1 MKYTKSSIAVMPHRA
16 AQAALVRRAG
26 NDPSLRGERATGR
39 VRAAVR
45 KAEGGAAW
53 A

>member
-1 MKYTKSSIAVMPHRA
+1 MKYTEYSIVVTSHRA
-16 AQAALVRRAG
+16 AQAALARRAG
-26 NDPSLRGERATGR
+26 NNPSLRGERATGP

-45 KAEGGAAW
+45 ETEGGAAW